1 MSMPSITRKAAS
13 SSLRVLFQESFGEDE
28 IVFQLHQRVHPDGTI
43 RGRPLFDGLYKRD
56 ASGTGS
62 LVAVGAN
69 ATVTKTK
76 TGRPVIAAF
85 VRDPVERFLSGYQEA
100 TMRRLKNAFR
110 KAAGLEHSIEGRPFL
125 GDKKGLP
132 PGETGRD
139 MERFL
144 AARKDLIDAVAA
156 DHDGHAMSHHETEV
170 HAGWLHAADLPSL
183 FEDFIL
189 NHHDNGHPF
198 DTHVRLQSHML
209 AGKLSRVDL
218 LGSTAHLTESWNELL
233 ALVGKPLRDTSREPH
248 AHAAWHKKVNDTGL
262 SPTQL
267 SSEARAKLCATVQPE
282 FDCFGISSPW
292 CSRLGNSGAN

>member
-1 MSMPSITRKAAS
+1 MPSITRKAAS

-28 IVFQLHQRVHPDGTI
+28 IVFQLHQRLHPDGTI
-43 RGRPLFDGLYKRD
+43 RGRPLFDDLYKRD

-100 TMRRLKNAFR
+100 TKRRLKIAFR
-110 KAAGLEHSIEGRPFL
+110 KAAGLKHMG
-125 GDKKGLP
+125 GNKGLP

-189 NHHDNGHPF
+189 NHHDTGHPF

-218 LGSTAHLTESWNELL
+218 LASTAHLTESWNELL

-292 CSRLGNSGAN
+292 CM

>member
-28 IVFQLHQRVHPDGTI
+28 IVSSLRQRLHPDGTI
-43 RGRPLFDGLYKRD
+43 RGRPLFDGLYKTD

-100 TMRRLKNAFR
+100 TKRRLKIAFR
-110 KAAGLEHSIEGRPFL
+110 KAAGLKHMGAN
-125 GDKKGLP
+125 KGLP

-144 AARKDLIDAVAA
+144 AARKDLIDAAAA
-156 DHDGHAMSHHETEV
+156 DHDGGHDTEA

-189 NHHDNGHPF
+189 NHHDTGHPF

-248 AHAAWHKKVNDTGL
+248 ARTAWHKQVNYTGL

-267 SSEARAKLCATVQPE
+267 SSEARAKLCATVQPD

>member
-100 TMRRLKNAFR
+100 TKRRLKIAFR
-110 KAAGLEHSIEGRPFL
+110 KAAGLKHMGAN
-125 GDKKGLP
+125 KGLP

-292 CSRLGNSGAN
+292 CM